1 MLLKKQ
7 GLPEEG
13 DLVLCTVTNVQSHC
27 VFARLEEYGF
37 AGMVHIS
44 EIAPGRIRNI
54 RDYVKE
60 GKIIVCKVLR
70 VNRERGQVDLSLRR
84 VSENQHKVKIN
95 EVKQEQR
102 AEKMIE
108 TAAKEMKADLNE
120 TYEEVSKHIFEK
132 YPTIFSCFTDV
143 VKGEC
148 NLESL
153 GIPKKIA
160 VPLLQ
165 VVTLRLKPQQ
175 VVTQMDVKIQSYD
188 PDGVDIV
195 KSALKKAQDFG
206 AEVKYIA
213 AGNYRLIAKAPDY
226 KAAEKMLEKASAS
239 IISEIEKSPDSTAEA
254 VEK

>member
-13 DLVLCTVTNVQSHC
+13 ELVLCTVTNVQNHC
-27 VFARLEEYGF
+27 VFARLDEYGIS
-37 AGMVHIS
+37 GMVHIS

-60 GKIIVCKVLR
+60 GKIIVCKILR
-70 VNRERGQVDLSLRR
+70 VNRERGQIDLSLRR

-102 AEKMIE
+102 AEKIIE
-108 TAAKEMKADLNE
+108 TAAKEIKAE
-120 TYEEVSKHIFEK
+120 MQQFYTEISKPVFDK
-132 YPTIFSCFTDV
+132 YPSLFSCFTEV
-143 VKGEC
+143 VKGNC
-148 NLESL
+148 NLEEL
-153 GIPKKIA
+153 GVPKKSA
-160 VPLLQ
+160 EALTQ
-165 VVTLRLKPQQ
+165 VVIQRLKPQH
-175 VVTQMDVKIQSYD
+175 VTTETDIKIQSYA

-195 KSALKKAQDFG
+195 KNALKKAIDAG

-213 AGNYRLIAKAPDY
+213 AGNYRLLATASDY
-226 KAAEKMLEKASAS
+226 KAAEKILEKASAKV
-239 IISEIEKSPDSTAEA
+239 IEEIEKSADSTAEV